1 MSEQAE
7 RACGT
12 CTMCCKVLRIEALQ
26 KPQGEWCPNCAV
38 GKGCKIYSERPTE
51 CRNFTCGYLSWE
63 GLPEYWFPARSKMV
77 VASEG
82 DGRRIAVHV
91 DPSVPASWR
100 AEPYYSD
107 IKSWAVGAAAEGRQ
121 VIVGIKNRQI
131 VIFPDRDV
139 DLGPVARDEGVVVR
153 QLTGPAGTRFEAAK
167 VNIADPRI
175 AGMTSGRISKRGV
188 SGSDESLD
196 WR

>member
-1 MSEQAE
+1 MTEHAE
-7 RACGT
+7 RVCGT
-12 CTMCCKVLRIEALQ
+12 CTLCCKVMRIEALQ

-38 GKGCKIYSERPTE
+38 GKGCKIYSGRPID
-51 CRNFTCGYLSWE
+51 CQNFSCGYLSWE

-77 VASEG
+77 VATDN
-82 DGRRIAVHV
+82 DGRRLAVHV
-91 DPSVPASWR
+91 DPSMPASWR

-107 IKSWAVGAAAEGRQ
+107 IKSWAADAVAEGRQ

-139 DLGPVARDEGVVVR
+139 DLGPVAGDEGVVVR
-153 QLTGPAGTRFEAAK
+153 ARTGPGGTRLEAAK
-167 VNIADPRI
+167 VKIGDPRV
-175 AGMTSGRISKRGV
+175 AGMTHGRIAKRDAA
-188 SGSDESLD
+188 GSDDQLD